1 MASVAA
7 LYRYPV
13 KGFTPEVREQI
24 VVQDDG
30 SVEGDRVLAFRFAD
44 AVEPEVEDG
53 LPYWPKKRGLA
64 LMDMPSLARLK
75 LSYDSHRRWLTISDG
90 DRMLVDAALDDAG
103 RREIEDSVTA
113 WLRETS
119 DARHLE
125 RPGRLPLRLIG
136 DGVTSQFQDRPR
148 GYVSVHAAASVVE
161 LGRATDGVVDDRRFR
176 SNIVVEG
183 IAPWSELEWQGRV
196 RIGDVVFA
204 VQRPIVRC
212 AAIMANPDTGL
223 QDAPLLRT
231 LTREL
236 GQSAPTLGVLLLPK
250 SGGGVL
256 RIGDP
261 VEVA

>member
-30 SVEGDRVLAFRFAD
+30 RVEGDRVLAFRFAD
-44 AVEPEVEDG
+44 AVEPEDEGG

-64 LMDMPSLARLK
+64 LMDMPSLARLR
-75 LSYDSHRRWLTISDG
+75 LTYDSGRGHLTISDG
-90 DRMLVDAALDDAG
+90 EHPLVDAALDDAG
-103 RREIEDSVTA
+103 RQQIEDAVTA
-113 WLRETS
+113 WLRQTP

-125 RPGRLPLRLIG
+125 RPGRLPLRLVG
-136 DGVTSQFQDRPR
+136 DGVTSRFQDRPR
-148 GYVSVHAAASVVE
+148 GYVSVHAAASVAA
-161 LGRATDGVVDDRRFR
+161 LDRTTDAVVDDRRFR

-183 IAPWSELEWQGRV
+183 IPPWSELQWQGRV

-212 AAIMANPDTGL
+212 AAIMANPDTGR
-223 QDAPLLRT
+223 QDAPLLRV
-231 LTREL
+231 LTREF
-236 GQSAPTLGVLLLPK
+236 GQSVPTLGVLLLPED
-250 SGGGVL
+250 GGGVL
-256 RIGDP
+256 RVGDP
-261 VEVA
+261 VESA

>member
-13 KGFTPEVREQI
+13 KGFTPEVRERI
-24 VVQDDG
+24 VVQADG
-30 SVEGDRVLAFRFAD
+30 RVEGDRVLAFRFAD
-44 AVEPEVEDG
+44 AVEPEIEDG

-64 LMDMPSLARLK
+64 LMDMPSLARLR
-75 LSYDSHRRWLTISDG
+75 LSYDRDRRRLTIRDG
-90 DRMLVDAALDDAG
+90 DEEVVAGTLDDAG
-103 RREIEDSVTA
+103 RRQIEDAVTG
-113 WLRETS
+113 WLRDTPV
-119 DARHLE
+119 ARHLD

-148 GYVSVHAAASVVE
+148 GYVSVHASASVAE
-161 LGRATDGVVDDRRFR
+161 LGRAAQAVVDDRRFR
-176 SNIVVEG
+176 SNVVVEG

-212 AAIMANPDTGL
+212 AAIMANPDTG
-223 QDAPLLRT
+223 QRDAPLLRT

>member
-1 MASVAA
+1 MASVGA

-13 KGFTPEVREQI
+13 KGFTPEACEQI

-30 SVEGDRVLAFRFAD
+30 RVEGDRVFAFRFAD
-44 AVEPEVEDG
+44 AVGPEDEEG
-53 LPYWPKKRGLA
+53 LAYWPKKRGLA
-64 LMDMPSLARLK
+64 LMDMPSLARLR
-75 LSYDSHRRWLTISDG
+75 LRCDSDRRRLTIRDG
-90 DRMLVDAALDDAG
+90 DEVLVDAGIDDAG
-103 RREIEDSVTA
+103 RRKIEDAVTA

-148 GYVSVHAAASVVE
+148 GYVPVHAAASVAE
-161 LGRATDGVVDDRRFR
+161 LGRAVETDVDDRRFR

-183 IAPWSELEWQGRV
+183 VSAWDELEWQGTV
-196 RIGDVVFA
+196 RIGDVAFT

-212 AAIMANPDTGL
+212 AAIMANPDTGR

-231 LTREL
+231 LTREF
-236 GQSAPTLGVLLLPK
+236 GQSAPSLGVLLLPA
-250 SGGGVL
+250 SDGGVL
-256 RIGDP
+256 RVGDP
-261 VEVA
+261 VEVV